1 MCALQSST
9 VIVVT
14 QARLDRLLGVL
25 HCFYD
30 GMALHFLNFESG
42 GFSSPR
48 NLRIASKAKR
58 LDSSAAFAAAFAASF
73 AAAFGLAA
81 SLRLLDWLARRRLD
95 SFLDRDRLA

>member
-30 GMALHFLNFESG
+30 GTALHFLNFESG

-58 LDSSAAFAAAFAASF
+58 LDSSAAFAASF

-95 SFLDRDRLA
+95 SVLDRDRLA